1 MKIISI
7 FLCLMLF
14 GVISFA
20 EGLVP
25 EELSEV
31 DGVEN
36 IEVKSLTEVQKGKV
50 DLLNW
55 MVRYWQQFKRG
66 VELEYTGLCYKDKR
80 YARAVAQIDTL
91 NKELRGIL
99 IGK

>member
-7 FLCLMLF
+7 FLCVLLF
-14 GVISFA
+14 GVMSFA

-36 IEVKSLTEVQKGKV
+36 IEPRSLTDIQKGKV
-50 DLLNW
+50 ELLNW
-55 MVRYWQQFKRG
+55 KIRYWQQSKRG

-80 YARAVAQIDTL
+80 YAQAVAQMDTL

-99 IGK
+99 IGN

>member
-7 FLCLMLF
+7 VLCLMLLF
-14 GVISFA
+14 CGLSFA

-25 EELSEV
+25 EEIP
-31 DGVEN
+31 GVEN
-36 IEVKSLTEVQKGKV
+36 IEPRSLTDIQKSKV

-55 MVRYWQQFKRG
+55 KVRYWQQFKRS

-80 YARAVAQIDTL
+80 YAQAVVKMNTL
-91 NKELRGIL
+91 NKELQRIL
-99 IGK
+99 VGN

>member
-7 FLCLMLF
+7 VLCLMLLF
-14 GVISFA
+14 CGLSFA

-25 EELSEV
+25 EEIP
-31 DGVEN
+31 GVEN
-36 IEVKSLTEVQKGKV
+36 IEPRSLTDIQKGKV
-50 DLLNW
+50 ELLNW
-55 MVRYWQQFKRG
+55 KIRYWQQSKRG

-80 YARAVAQIDTL
+80 YAQAVARMDTL

-99 IGK
+99 IGN